1 MAIDT
6 RIWGNRASSPQD
18 PRGYFYDTAHLSLI
32 SPGFRLLGRNRAFVP
47 PLFATPYFYAL
58 FWRPVSRV
66 RSSCRDGLASGS
78 NLPDTAR
85 NGGDTPPSSTQWA
98 SLSVRL
104 RPARLLYGDLRR
116 LWSVFL
122 DFLSI
127 SSYMAGGSARSSSS
141 SDTPDSIHG
150 GGEPDRASME
160 SLSAPDG
167 PESGAW
173 CIQSPSFFIRVVH
186 LFGRRLAGFDW
197 RLGDLDRRVEDL
209 GRLLEDLDIGLD
221 WSLSTAISTD
231 MGAFSSFARTCSLF
245 FYFIIFFIS
254 TLLARKRILR
264 L

>member
-127 SSYMAGGSARSSSS
+127 SSYMAGGSAR
-141 SDTPDSIHG
+141 P
-150 GGEPDRASME
+150 
-160 SLSAPDG
+160 
-167 PESGAW
+167 
-173 CIQSPSFFIRVVH
+173 
-186 LFGRRLAGFDW
+186 
-197 RLGDLDRRVEDL
+197 
-209 GRLLEDLDIGLD
+209 LLLPP
-221 WSLSTAISTD
+221 
-231 MGAFSSFARTCSLF
+231 R
-245 FYFIIFFIS
+245 
-254 TLLARKRILR
+254 RILSMAEAGLIARRRNRSSPRMIQRAGRGVSNR
-264 L
+264 LPFSALVICLAVGSLALIGGSEIWIAWSQIFPACWGSWISGSISRSHLRFLPI